1 MKTLCLIRHA
11 KSSWDDPELED
22 FERPLN
28 DRGLRDSPIMG
39 KRLFEYGFRPDKIIS
54 SPAFRAQ
61 STARRISR
69 ELAYPTHE
77 IACNTAIYEA
87 SLNTLVSMLRSLNN
101 DWNHVM
107 LVGHNPGMHELVHYL
122 MLKRPEDFPTCA
134 IAVLQLEIEQW
145 QDLRQG
151 AALQLH
157 FDYPKSV

>member
-28 DRGLRDSPIMG
+28 DRGLRDAPIMG

-61 STARRISR
+61 GTARRIAR
-69 ELAYPTHE
+69 EMAYPTQNIQCE
-77 IACNTAIYEA
+77 TAVYDA
-87 SLNTLVSMLRSLNN
+87 TLNALVSIIRRWANAW
-101 DWNHVM
+101 DQVM

-134 IAVLQLEIEQW
+134 FAVLQLEIEQW